1 MIDQLP
7 ILTDSANHVM
17 LWAQSMPGEGAQ
29 MEPIP
34 GMEGPMNRIIGGA
47 KYIGIFIAIIAAI
60 AAAGGAAIS
69 RQRGTSEEAT
79 ERFVTIAMA
88 VAVIVTAVTIITWIA
103 DSAMAG

>member
-1 MIDQLP
+1 MIDQFPL
-7 ILTDSANHVM
+7 LADSASHLMV
-17 LWAQSMPGEGAQ
+17 WAQSMPGEGAE

-60 AAAGGAAIS
+60 AAFAGAAIS

-79 ERFVTIAMA
+79 ERFLSIGLG
-88 VAVIVTAVTIITWIA
+88 VAGIVTVVTIISWIA
-103 DSAMAG
+103 DSAMTG